1 MKYAKM
7 FSFLLILLLL
17 GVVLV
22 SPARADRFDKKTIV
36 TFSHP
41 VEVPGNKV
49 LAAGKYVFKL
59 VDSQSDRHIVQIWN
73 ENETEVITTVLAIP
87 NYRLEETDQTV
98 IEFHERP
105 GTQPQALRAWFY
117 PGDKFGHEFAYPEK
131 RAMEL
136 AVASHEIVP
145 AEKAETEP
153 SPAELMSVPL
163 VAVTPSHE
171 EKPLTEAI
179 ETAPPE
185 QSATLTAQAEELP
198 TTASPVPLIALLGLF
213 AATSGLGLRLLGRR
227 RP

>member
-7 FSFLLILLLL
+7 FSFVLILLLL
-17 GVVLV
+17 GVALV
-22 SPARADRFDKKTIV
+22 SPARADRWNKKSAI

-41 VEVPGNKV
+41 VEVPGNVV

-59 VDSQSDRHIVQIWN
+59 AEFRSTRHIVQIWN
-73 ENETEVITTVLAIP
+73 EDETKLLTTLIAIP
-87 NYRLEETDQTV
+87 NYRLEPTGGTV

-117 PGDKFGHEFAYPEK
+117 PGDKFGQAFAYPEK

-136 AVASHEIVP
+136 AVASNEIVP
-145 AEKAETEP
+145 AEKAETYP
-153 SPAELMSVPL
+153 TPTELESVPL

-171 EKPLTEAI
+171 EEPLTEAI
-179 ETAPPE
+179 ETKPPQETAP
-185 QSATLTAQAEELP
+185 LVAQAEELP
-198 TTASPVPLIALLGLF
+198 TTASPLPLVALLGLF